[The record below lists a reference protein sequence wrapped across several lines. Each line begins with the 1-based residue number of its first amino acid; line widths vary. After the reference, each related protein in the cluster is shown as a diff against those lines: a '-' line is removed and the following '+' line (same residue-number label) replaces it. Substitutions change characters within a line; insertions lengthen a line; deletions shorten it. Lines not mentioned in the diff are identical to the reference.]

1 MRPSDQP
8 DSTYLYWRWEW
19 DDILHRL
26 LTEYINSEDDS
37 RLKLGDRA
45 VREFWHRLPRALKF
59 PGVTV
64 YPDMDSVPL
73 SSRRTEVP
81 AEPSGDRAL
90 LEQIRLSLHHNTGM
104 LHLHRAGFSQ
114 ALKDSPDEPLES
126 PQVASV
132 LVVINEACVNVIDI
146 AAYVLEK
153 VPKVSRHSVVVLDLY
168 SSLVPLAAFVCRSPH
183 SRLANECHHHLM
195 RGVTLLEATTTKTP
209 CDWYRVLCSRGQKLA
224 AQATNRLMA
233 RWNGTN
239 GTGSADG
246 SQPAPENDEVDAM
259 LGRTNRLHESAP
271 PVPTVP
277 TPAIEGDIAPDFD
290 MWLSAFWPSV
300 ENVAPPT
307 ATALDGTEFSQLFVP
322 MNGF

>member
-1 MRPSDQP
+1 M
-8 DSTYLYWRWEW
+8 E
-19 DDILHRL
+19 
-26 LTEYINSEDDS
+26 
-37 RLKLGDRA
+37 
-45 VREFWHRLPRALKF
+45 
-59 PGVTV
+59 
-64 YPDMDSVPL
+64 SVPL
-73 SSRRTEVP
+73 SSRRSEII
-81 AEPSGDRAL
+81 AEPAGDREL

-153 VPKVSRHSVVVLDLY
+153 VPMVSRHSVVVLDLY

-183 SRLANECHHHLM
+183 SKLANECHHHLM

-224 AQATNRLMA
+224 AQATNRLMT
-233 RWNGTN
+233 RWSN
-239 GTGSADG
+239 GSAPG
-246 SQPAPENDEVDAM
+246 SAPGPRPDNDEVDAM
-259 LGRTNRLHESAP
+259 LGRTNRLHEQAP
-271 PVPTVP
+271 AVP
-277 TPAIEGDIAPDFD
+277 TPAIEDNVAPDFD
-290 MWLSAFWPSV
+290 MWLSAFWPNV